1 MMMTI
6 LLWLCSV
13 VLMAIG
19 VLGTVLPALPGVV
32 LVFLGIWLAAWIDD
46 YQRVSVYV
54 VAFSGGLTV
63 LAWVLD
69 YLAALLGA
77 RNAGASRQAL
87 AGAAIGTVVGVF
99 MGLVGVLLM
108 PFVGA
113 VIGEFVARRD
123 HARSLHVGVATWLG
137 LIVGLLAKV
146 VIVFIMLGIFLVAL
160 IL

>member
-1 MMMTI
+1 MDI
-6 LLWLCSV
+6 VLWLLGI
-13 VLMAIG
+13 VLMAVG

-32 LVFLGIWLAAWIDD
+32 LVFLGAWLMAWIDD
-46 YQRVSVYV
+46 YQRVSIDV
-54 VAFSGGLTV
+54 VVLLGGLTV

-87 AGAAIGTVVGVF
+87 AGAAIGTVIGLF

-113 VIGEFVARRD
+113 VIGEFMARRD
-123 HARSLHVGVATWLG
+123 HARSLQVGVATWLG
-137 LIVGLLAKV
+137 LIVGLIAKV
-146 VIVFIMLGIFLVAL
+146 AIVFMMLGIFLVAL
-160 IL
+160 LL

>member
-1 MMMTI
+1 MMDIM
-6 LLWLCSV
+6 LWLLGI
-13 VLMAIG
+13 VLMALG

-32 LVFLGIWLAAWIDD
+32 LVFAGAWLMAWIDD

-54 VAFSGGLTV
+54 VAVLGGLTV
-63 LAWVLD
+63 LAWILD

-77 RNAGASRQAL
+77 RHAGASRQAL
-87 AGAAIGTVVGVF
+87 AGAAIGTVVGLF

-113 VIGEFVARRD
+113 VIGEFLARRD

-137 LIVGLLAKV
+137 LIVGLIAKV
-146 VIVFIMLGIFLVAL
+146 VIVFMMLGIFLVAL
-160 IL
+160 ML